1 MSAKFHFI
9 NHACFILEKNN
20 SAIIFDP
27 YLDDN
32 PEGLTAKDIKVDY
45 IFVSHGHFD
54 HLGSAFEIAKIVT
67 LPSSPLPK
75 SAVWRRM
82 PAAKHTLCILVAP
95 LSFPSARYA

>member
-32 PEGLTAKDIKVDY
+32 PATVTSTIWAVPLK
-45 IFVSHGHFD
+45 SP
-54 HLGSAFEIAKIVT
+54 KIVT
-67 LPSSPLPK
+67 LPSSLLPK
-75 SAVWRRM
+75 SAVWRRK
-82 PAAKHTLCILVAP
+82 PAAKRTLCILAAP